1 MHLQHHQA
9 PEHSLCSSYFLGF
22 LVLGFAT
29 NHSDGFLRELYDRS
43 KSSPS
48 GNLNKSA
55 AQVSDDAPI
64 LSSWFLVNIT
74 SGWAKWKSGS
84 IFRCHWHCE
93 PLTIAHLTWTGSE
106 PVGRQWWSW
115 LQNDNYMVLGC
126 TGAWLLWKNG
136 RKHKFKLSISRLS
149 PAGPPQP
156 AISNPLAPEGRGQRE
171 KRDYVG
177 KVPKWRKKSNQKK

>member
-29 NHSDGFLRELYDRS
+29 IYSDGFLRELYDRS

-64 LSSWFLVNIT
+64 LSSW
-74 SGWAKWKSGS
+74 
-84 IFRCHWHCE
+84 
-93 PLTIAHLTWTGSE
+93 
-106 PVGRQWWSW
+106 
-115 LQNDNYMVLGC
+115 VLGPSEKVDLFSVVI
-126 TGAWLLWKNG
+126 G
-136 RKHKFKLSISRLS
+136 IVSR
-149 PAGPPQP
+149 
-156 AISNPLAPEGRGQRE
+156 
-171 KRDYVG
+171 
-177 KVPKWRKKSNQKK
+177 